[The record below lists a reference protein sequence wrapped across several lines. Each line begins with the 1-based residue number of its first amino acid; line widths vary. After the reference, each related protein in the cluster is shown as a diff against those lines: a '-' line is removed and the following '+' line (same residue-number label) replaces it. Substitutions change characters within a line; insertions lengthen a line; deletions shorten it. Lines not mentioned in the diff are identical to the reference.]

1 MLPSADSALTSL
13 HALQGG
19 QSALCTA
26 DREQILQAG
35 LLHKAVLAAV
45 TILMRGRTLV
55 AAPLDGPLILL

>member
-1 MLPSADSALTSL
+1 MLPTADSALPRV

-26 DREQILQAG
+26 DREQVLQAG

-55 AAPLDGPLILL
+55 AAPLVGPLILL